1 MCLYFFIYL
10 NMHTLTQRSN
20 HREQRSWGITTA
32 LDTLE
37 EASHPLGKMVRDEF
51 ETMKPVAPNTE
62 HLKIGHVDTMYS
74 CGDDVKIQFDS
85 AGAVSFMSRNGHVW
99 ANQSRSLFELK
110 YRSYS
115 AENVSS
121 FFSQYCKSNASWV
134 AHDYGK
140 PGLPS
145 SVVGKIFQPIV
156 RNLYVNTS
164 SSECTF
170 VIESSFDDVPSVDYG
185 APSQVWTTV
194 SINNDDLYVEID
206 MYVSLSVKR
215 EQYH

>member
-1 MCLYFFIYL
+1 
-10 NMHTLTQRSN
+10 
-20 HREQRSWGITTA
+20 
-32 LDTLE
+32 
-37 EASHPLGKMVRDEF
+37 
-51 ETMKPVAPNTE
+51 
-62 HLKIGHVDTMYS
+62 MYS

-99 ANQSRSLFELK
+99 ANESRSLFELK

-145 SVVGKIFQPIV
+145 SVVGKIFQPQV

-164 SSECTF
+164 SETSCIF
-170 VIESSFDDVPSVDYG
+170 VIESSFDDVSSVDYG

-194 SINNDDLYVEID
+194 TINNNDLSSMNVEID
-206 MYVSLSVKR
+206 MYV
-215 EQYH
+215 